1 MLALSK
7 VQVPQLA
14 IIHRLIEEVGSA
26 KELIENA
33 TNIRDIFPEASPKL
47 SELLGDETLIEWSSL
62 RRTTS
67 GSFAKATT
75 IIHTAL
81 PNAAT
86 HRWYFTT
93 WAMPISMPST

>member
-1 MLALSK
+1 MNKKLISEQVAMLALSK

-47 SELLGDETLIEWSSL
+47 SELLGNTPYRGIP
-62 RRTTS
+62 TTY
-67 GSFAKATT
+67 G
-75 IIHTAL
+75 
-81 PNAAT
+81 
-86 HRWYFTT
+86 RV
-93 WAMPISMPST
+93 